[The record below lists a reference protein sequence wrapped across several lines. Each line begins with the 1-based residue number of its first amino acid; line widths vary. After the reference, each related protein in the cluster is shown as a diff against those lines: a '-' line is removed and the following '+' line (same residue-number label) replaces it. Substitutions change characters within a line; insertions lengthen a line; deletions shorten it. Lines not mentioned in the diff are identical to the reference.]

1 MYHRAATPFC
11 EIKCN
16 CILKLSL
23 FSKGES
29 SSQEG
34 RAASAEK
41 IKRRVKTPYSL
52 KRWRPSTW
60 VISTDMLDG
69 EVNNNGAGGGQSAAG
84 ATRSKSSTAVFL
96 VGGGTATA
104 TLSSDPPGM
113 TCL

>member
-1 MYHRAATPFC
+1 MPGLLLPVVTFPSFF
-11 EIKCN
+11 
-16 CILKLSL
+16 SL
-23 FSKGES
+23 FPTGES

-34 RAASAEK
+34 KAASAEK

-60 VISTDMLDG
+60 VISTDTLDG
-69 EVNNNGAGGGQSAAG
+69 EVNNNGAGGGQGVAG